1 MPPPSFR
8 RIARRLAVNGGVLSR
23 GRDEVDPS
31 KDAGV
36 RKLDLAAL
44 RRHTT
49 GVSGVSRSPVLRGAL
64 SAIAA
69 LLATAV
75 VAPLSFFV
83 VLVLAGPHAGLL
95 PHPLE
100 SVVLAAGWTLLLVVP
115 ALVARRTWKRLA

>member
-8 RIARRLAVNGGVLSR
+8 RIARRLAVKGGVFSR
-23 GRDEVDPS
+23 GRGEVDPS

-36 RKLDLAAL
+36 RSSTSRRSA
-44 RRHTT
+44 RHTP
-49 GVSGVSRSPVLRGAL
+49 GVSGISRSPVLRGAL